1 MKVGLENFLL
11 LGKLEKTTG
20 PNEET
25 LPACPFLY
33 SRNFNRTQQPHWRFR
48 NSIWHR
54 VGFTCRTEG
63 GTETLAPVLFCLAIS
78 GCYSGH
84 DVVILYIM
92 AWKRMERMVSP
103 SSLQKLGSGK
113 NPKHLS
119 NYSYTTL
126 KPSTFPNIMVL
137 LCWKDRETRPH
148 LGIWHSS
155 NEPRLKYLTRNR
167 ETRHFQSQ
175 KAQDRGNDSRTTV
188 VSSMFNYCWW
198 KGHFVQLTSEGGIS
212 EWFPCPGLFDKVYL

>member
-78 GCYSGH
+78 GCYSVHYSVKADGA
-84 DVVILYIM
+84 DG
-92 AWKRMERMVSP
+92 VSIIAAKIR
-103 SSLQKLGSGK
+103 LRKH
-113 NPKHLS
+113 PKHLS

-137 LCWKDRETRPH
+137 LCWKDRETHPH

>member
-1 MKVGLENFLL
+1 MQNWRGNWNTCSSPLL
-11 LGKLEKTTG
+11 PSHLRL
-20 PNEET
+20 
-25 LPACPFLY
+25 
-33 SRNFNRTQQPHWRFR
+33 
-48 NSIWHR
+48 
-54 VGFTCRTEG
+54 
-63 GTETLAPVLFCLAIS
+63 LFWTWC
-78 GCYSGH
+78 CYSVHYGVKA
-84 DVVILYIM
+84 DG
-92 AWKRMERMVSP
+92 ADGVSIIAAKIR
-103 SSLQKLGSGK
+103 LRKY
-113 NPKHLS
+113 PKHLS

-198 KGHFVQLTSEGGIS
+198 KGHFVQLTSEGGLVSDFLVLGCLTKSICNPL
-212 EWFPCPGLFDKVYL
+212 ENFAILPFFLLAFHRA